1 VGSVSYIKR
10 VRNSKRDYSE
20 SLGFSGESNSGWRWN
35 LSYFKGGAAVQ
46 DTKRGMCLTE
56 KTMVLNDQGG
66 SVMDISYEVTAT
78 LRAQDHGHPPL
89 VYDARGNGDGIVCPT
104 ITGDHQNRITDYT
117 AIVYETV
124 QQSEE

>member
-1 VGSVSYIKR
+1 M
-10 VRNSKRDYSE
+10 
-20 SLGFSGESNSGWRWN
+20 
-35 LSYFKGGAAVQ
+35 Q